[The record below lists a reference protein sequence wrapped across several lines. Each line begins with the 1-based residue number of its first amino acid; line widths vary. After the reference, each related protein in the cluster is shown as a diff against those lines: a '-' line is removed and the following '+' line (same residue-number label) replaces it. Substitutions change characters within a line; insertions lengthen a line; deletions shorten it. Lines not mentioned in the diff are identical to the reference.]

1 MLIKLLFF
9 YLFAKSSTVKLLLI
23 LTVNQLNLKQK
34 RDSDKIII
42 LIKDLINLIK

>member
-9 YLFAKSSTVKLLLI
+9 YLFAKSSTAKLLLI

-42 LIKDLINLIK
+42 LIKDLIN